1 MGYLPRL
8 ADFPLA
14 FIASLGPIRLHLLS
28 GSTANAPILHSGL
41 VQRECYILKQD
52 SNENLS
58 KFHQWHNTYCQT
70 ACVSVLVIAQDSLH
84 DEIGDEH
91 RNLPYYRP
99 TLLAK
104 YSELV
109 DLGNVNIEWQEALS

>member
-1 MGYLPRL
+1 M
-8 ADFPLA
+8 
-14 FIASLGPIRLHLLS
+14 
-28 GSTANAPILHSGL
+28 
-41 VQRECYILKQD
+41 
-52 SNENLS
+52 
-58 KFHQWHNTYCQT
+58 
-70 ACVSVLVIAQDSLH
+70 SVLVIAQDSLH

-109 DLGNVNIEWQEALS
+109 DLGNVNIEWQEALSLLIKYSVFAFQCSDVQTWGWTSFGIFLLISTCR

>member
-1 MGYLPRL
+1 VSPK
-8 ADFPLA
+8 
-14 FIASLGPIRLHLLS
+14 
-28 GSTANAPILHSGL
+28 N
-41 VQRECYILKQD
+41 
-52 SNENLS
+52 
-58 KFHQWHNTYCQT
+58 
-70 ACVSVLVIAQDSLH
+70 VSVLVIAQDSLH